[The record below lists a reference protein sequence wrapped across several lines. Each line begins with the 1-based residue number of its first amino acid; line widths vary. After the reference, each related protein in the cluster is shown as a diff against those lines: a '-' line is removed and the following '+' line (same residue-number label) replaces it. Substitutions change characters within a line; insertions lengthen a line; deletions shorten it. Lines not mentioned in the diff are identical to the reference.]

1 MVTSG
6 AEISISAV
14 KPSWANFSGITFFCK
29 ENRLSEEVR
38 ENRWLGGI
46 VVAFLRNV
54 LIEEMALLGCS
65 HLRLERVDNEE
76 NRKSGNRDLEGG
88 E

>member
-1 MVTSG
+1 M
-6 AEISISAV
+6 
-14 KPSWANFSGITFFCK
+14 
-29 ENRLSEEVR
+29 R
-38 ENRWLGGI
+38 ENRWFGGI

-54 LIEEMALLGCS
+54 LIEEMALLDCS